1 MLGLMETELYKS
13 KGIQAR
19 IDSELRSAVQLQL
32 TRNIGVIAPNQIEL
46 ELGQL
51 KLSARSKT
59 NNLLSEAISLYESNG
74 GRIRLFDLTLNSNNS
89 PIARHFPFIA
99 AKAPLSG
106 GDKVVAPVVFV
117 NLYGIGDW
125 NADNTAYSV
134 NSYNT
139 DLRACLE
146 GGLIAYKL
154 QDGRASKV
162 FSNPKTII
170 PLVRIYTNLFS
181 NTVLKVMGTR
191 YGSDI
196 FKEELAKFNIAKF
209 FQMYCLGL
217 SDEQAVEETAYKAIK
232 AKSPIATIKSYN
244 ENLQID
250 FVTLSSF
257 LKTFGL
263 EFFKDEVNISEF
275 SRAWMQLYG
284 AGTLFAIEYIPYLL
298 FFLCATM
305 VGTTLG
311 GSSKLAL
318 KRKELDA
325 DGLGTLYMSLMSDI
339 R

>member
-19 IDSELRSAVQLQL
+19 IDTELRSAVQLQL

-59 NNLLSEAISLYESNG
+59 NSLLSEAIALYESNG
-74 GRIRLFDLTLNSNNS
+74 GRIRLFDLTMNSNTS
-89 PIARHFPFIA
+89 PIARHFPFVA
-99 AKAPLSG
+99 AKAPLAG
-106 GDKVVAPVVFV
+106 GERVMAPVVFV

-125 NADNTAYSV
+125 NADNTAYTI

-154 QDGRASKV
+154 QDGRATKV
-162 FSNPKTII
+162 FSNPKTIV
-170 PLVRIYTNLFS
+170 PLTRIYSNLFS
-181 NTVLKVMGTR
+181 NVVLKVMGTR

-196 FKEELAKFNIAKF
+196 FQEELAKFNIAKF
-209 FQMYCLGL
+209 FLMYCLGN
-217 SDEQAVEETAYKAIK
+217 SDIESVEETAYKAIK
-232 AKSPIATIKSYN
+232 AKSPISTIRSYN
-244 ENLQID
+244 DNLQLD
-250 FVTLSSF
+250 FVNLSSF
-257 LKTFGL
+257 LKTFGM
-263 EFFKDEVNISEF
+263 EFFKDEISISEF

-284 AGTLFAIEYIPYLL
+284 AGTLFAVEYIPYLL
-298 FFLCATM
+298 FFLCASM

-318 KRKELDA
+318 KRKELDS
-325 DGLGTLYMSLMSDI
+325 DGLGTLYMNLMSDI